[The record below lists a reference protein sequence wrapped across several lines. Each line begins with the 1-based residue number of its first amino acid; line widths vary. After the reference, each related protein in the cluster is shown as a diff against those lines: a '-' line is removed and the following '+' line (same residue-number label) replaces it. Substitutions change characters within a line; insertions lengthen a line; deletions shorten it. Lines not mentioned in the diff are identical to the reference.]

1 MNTFFYG
8 ALPYIAFTIFLVGTI
23 ARFAFFERGWTTK
36 SSEFLEK
43 KQVRFA
49 VPIFHLGLVMALGGH
64 LIGILVPKFVTEGA
78 GVNEEMYHMI
88 ALSGGIPAG
97 ALFVLGLVLCIVRR
111 FSSDRLVVNTSGMD
125 KVLYTVLAFT
135 ILTGC
140 WGTHSNIAGG
150 FDYRESIAPWF
161 RSLLMLSPD
170 PSLMTAIPLP
180 FQLHM
185 CGWMLTAILFPFT
198 RLVHCLSFPFVWLW
212 RSRLVYR
219 RRY

>member
-111 FSSDRLVVNTSGMD
+111 FSSDRLVVNTSAW
-125 KVLYTVLAFT
+125 TRCSIRCSRSRSSRA
-135 ILTGC
+135 
-140 WGTHSNIAGG
+140 AGA
-150 FDYRESIAPWF
+150 RSRTSPAASTTAKA
-161 RSLLMLSPD
+161 SLLGSAA
-170 PSLMTAIPLP
+170 S
-180 FQLHM
+180 
-185 CGWMLTAILFPFT
+185 
-198 RLVHCLSFPFVWLW
+198 
-212 RSRLVYR
+212 
-219 RRY
+219 